1 MAEPTGFEPAIFG
14 VTVRCVKPGYTTVP
28 RSNGRG
34 GKIRTRD
41 LRFWRPPLYQLSYT
55 PTQLLAVVGRNR
67 NRFVRPWIDDYPQVV
82 ASDNEKSIGEM
93 RDAVK
98 GVREKLGSGII
109 H

>member
-1 MAEPTGFEPAIFG
+1 
-14 VTVRCVKPGYTTVP
+14 
-28 RSNGRG
+28 
-34 GKIRTRD
+34 
-41 LRFWRPPLYQLSYT
+41 
-55 PTQLLAVVGRNR
+55 
-67 NRFVRPWIDDYPQVV
+67 VRPWIDDYPQVV